1 MSIKTIIKVVQVAT
15 VYISI
20 NGIAIATPPTN
31 EIDSSSP
38 SISTMNCIIPPKK
51 NTYHSFIFG
60 SDSKFL
66 KYKDSFRFQQYT
78 TKPTLPKKFAK
89 YTFTVTAHHN
99 RISYSQ
105 DIPTNIGLASAHFG
119 FSRAAHNKGLQIVDS
134 DASNEHAQFN
144 LRIQMDSILI
154 IDKYMHLFSDSDTDY
169 FPLKSDYFNFRNLNK
184 TLFFF
189 NNRQSNDSE

>member
-1 MSIKTIIKVVQVAT
+1 MNIKTIIKVAQVAI

-20 NGIAIATPPTN
+20 KGIAIATPPSN
-31 EIDSSSP
+31 KVDSP
-38 SISTMNCIIPPKK
+38 SLNTSTMNGIMPPRK
-51 NTYHSFIFG
+51 NTYHSFMLD
-60 SDSKFL
+60 SDSEFL
-66 KYKDSFRFQQYT
+66 KYKDSFSFQQYT
-78 TKPTLPKKFAK
+78 TQPTLPKKFTK

-105 DIPTNIGLASAHFG
+105 DTPTNTGLASAYFG
-119 FSRAAHNKGLQIVDS
+119 FSRAAHNEGLQIIDS
-134 DASNEHAQFN
+134 DASNEHAQLN

-154 IDKYMHLFSDSDTDY
+154 IDKYMHLFPDSGTDY

-189 NNRQSNDSE
+189 KNMNSNTSE